1 MVMAGDSYNE
11 SLKSTRAGEKGNV
24 MEKDPLWT
32 HLNKLNQIQSLG
44 YHAAGVTHETN
55 NALEAILNNLTVLS
69 EYAESME
76 KVIETYQALL
86 LKKTALSPKE
96 ISGLV
101 EEISQKEGLEE
112 ILADIPDLISESIEG
127 TRKIRDTVVGLKTFT
142 QIHGE
147 QKKEFNINEAVE
159 AMLLTLKN
167 DLNFTGHITKK
178 LEEVPEVQCSP
189 GEIAHALLN
198 LLRNAAETLPEQG
211 EITVETHADDL
222 EVEIRISEK
231 DNGTAVKKVGDP
243 SQPPEPLPEKD
254 NFDLRFHLSY
264 GIVQKNHGTLQVKND
279 FEKGS
284 IFTIR
289 LPIAQPQESQFP
301 RMSPRN

>member
-1 MVMAGDSYNE
+1 MVMAGDSCNDG
-11 SLKSTRAGEKGNV
+11 LKSSSAGEKGNV
-24 MEKDPLWT
+24 MEKDHLWT
-32 HLNKLNQIQSLG
+32 HLNKQNQIKSLG
-44 YHAAGVTHETN
+44 DHAAGVTHETN

-69 EYAESME
+69 EYVGSME
-76 KVIETYQALL
+76 KVIESYQALL
-86 LKKTALSPKE
+86 LRKTDLSSEE

-112 ILADIPDLISESIEG
+112 ILSDMPDLISESIEG
-127 TRKIRDTVVGLKTFT
+127 TRKIRDTVVGLKNFT

-167 DLNFTGHITKK
+167 DLNFTGHITKN
-178 LEEVPEVQCSP
+178 LQEVPGVQCSP

-198 LLRNAAETLPEQG
+198 LLRNAAETLPKQG
-211 EITVETHADDL
+211 EITVETHANDV

-231 DNGTAVKKVGDP
+231 DNGTAVKKLGDT
-243 SQPPEPLPEKD
+243 SQPPEPLPEKE

-264 GIVQKNHGTLQVKND
+264 GIVQKNHGTLHVKSD
-279 FEKGS
+279 SEEGS

-289 LPIAQPQESQFP
+289 LPIAQPQEI
-301 RMSPRN
+301 